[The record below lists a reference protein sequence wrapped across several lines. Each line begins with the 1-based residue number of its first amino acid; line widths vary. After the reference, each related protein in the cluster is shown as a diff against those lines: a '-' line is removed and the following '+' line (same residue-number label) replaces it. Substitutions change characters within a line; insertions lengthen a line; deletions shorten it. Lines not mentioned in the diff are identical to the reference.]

1 MMLYQK
7 QEGSKNT
14 ELPVE
19 ESDESDEVYSNG
31 NNIIFFII
39 VNQYEVYLKYMIY
52 ILQDNVPILKRKLYT
67 EMKKSKRNSQQSQKK
82 KRKLSDADKAK
93 QGHTGKKKKIEKDL
107 KKSEEKPNTTKKSKV
122 QKELKRSVESKKV

>member
-7 QEGSKNT
+7 SEGSKNT

-31 NNIIFFII
+31 SNIIFFII
-39 VNQYEVYLKYMIY
+39 VNQYEVCLKYMIY
-52 ILQDNVPILKRKLYT
+52 ILQDNIPILKRKLYT

-82 KRKLSDADKAK
+82 KRKLSNADKAK
-93 QGHTGKKKKIEKDL
+93 QGHTGKKKKSRK
-107 KKSEEKPNTTKKSKV
+107 EKPNTPKKSKV
-122 QKELKRSVESKKV
+122 LKELKRNVE